1 MAKGRKKLPT
11 KIKDMQKTSAKS
23 RLIDNEMQVD
33 LCSNLPD
40 APPLLSEI
48 GKEEWLKV
56 TKQLFNLQ
64 MLHVVD
70 LRLVEA
76 YCNEIALY
84 IECEIELRKN
94 GRVDNFRNT
103 NGDLVRSQ
111 AKPYLKIKN
120 DALNNAMKL
129 ATQFGLT
136 PVARASISAP
146 KITNNTQI
154 NNYFD

>member
-1 MAKGRKKLPT
+1 MGKGRKKLPT
-11 KIKDMQKTSAKS
+11 NLKKIQGTLEKS
-23 RLIDNEMQVD
+23 RLVENEMQVE
-33 LCSNLPD
+33 LCVSLPD
-40 APPLLSEI
+40 APELLSEI
-48 GKEEWLKV
+48 GRGEWEKV
-56 TKQLFNLQ
+56 TSQLYNLK
-64 MLHVVD
+64 MLHRVD

-94 GRVDNFRNT
+94 GRVDNFKNT
-103 NGDLVRSQ
+103 NGEVIRSQ
-111 AKPYLKIKN
+111 AKPFIKIKN

-129 ATQFGLT
+129 AAQFGLT

-146 KITNNTQI
+146 ITNNNTQI